1 MAGTL
6 KDSEDKTTG
15 EEHPPSRLR
24 KYVAIL
30 LLAIIATVLIDGYFS
45 NWSIFRTLVSLNTL
59 ELRDRSDRSWQLLE
73 RRDFRLVKVEDVRSI
88 ATTDSLLSFDK
99 PYREAGYYRL
109 YFRSSDSSST
119 NLQKMYQAL
128 VSYDTAH
135 AIQRTVEDARRAYQ
149 NLQRIVHFN
158 RPTSQDTGSRVQTD
172 SSKKFSESD
181 IALAP
186 GDEAMAVVRK
196 VISDPHVLAGVGIGI
211 VASAGID
218 LLRGKAYIAYS
229 NDDVFRLDTLKVGS
243 RVGTWQGMPIDILWA
258 FARQDTM
265 TGVAKGK

>member
-1 MAGTL
+1 M
-6 KDSEDKTTG
+6 
-15 EEHPPSRLR
+15 
-24 KYVAIL
+24 AIL

-128 VSYDTAH
+128 V
-135 AIQRTVEDARRAYQ
+135 
-149 NLQRIVHFN
+149 
-158 RPTSQDTGSRVQTD
+158 
-172 SSKKFSESD
+172 
-181 IALAP
+181 
-186 GDEAMAVVRK
+186 
-196 VISDPHVLAGVGIGI
+196 
-211 VASAGID
+211 
-218 LLRGKAYIAYS
+218 
-229 NDDVFRLDTLKVGS
+229 
-243 RVGTWQGMPIDILWA
+243 
-258 FARQDTM
+258 
-265 TGVAKGK
+265 